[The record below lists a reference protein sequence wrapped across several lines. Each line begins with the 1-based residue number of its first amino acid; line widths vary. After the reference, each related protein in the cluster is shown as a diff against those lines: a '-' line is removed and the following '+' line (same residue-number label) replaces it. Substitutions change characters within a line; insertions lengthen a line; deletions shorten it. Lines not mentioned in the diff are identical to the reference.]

1 MVWVARNY
9 CNSSRGQ
16 DKERFVNAG
25 RFSAASVYVAPLVPA
40 LPSSPKALLST
51 QRLPIYSLPIFKA
64 QLKRH
69 LLYTIN
75 LALFSWKE
83 SFSLNSQSIASDLIL
98 SRGVFYFC
106 FCFCLVFELKV
117 NILHSFS
124 SRTDYRN
131 THIGHIVGL

>member
-1 MVWVARNY
+1 MLCVARKDY
-9 CNSSRGQ
+9 NSSRGQ
-16 DKERFVNAG
+16 EKEHFVLNAG

-51 QRLPIYSLPIFKA
+51 QPLPICGLPIFKA

-83 SFSLNSQSIASDLIL
+83 SFSLNSQSIASDLVL
-98 SRGVFYFC
+98 SKRVFYFC
-106 FCFCLVFELKV
+106 LCFCLMFKLKV

-131 THIGHIVGL
+131 THT